1 MAKKIAVTDLKKITM
16 RYHVKSSNVYKYFKT
31 KFII

>member
-16 RYHVKSSNVYKYFKT
+16 RYACKIFKCL
-31 KFII
+31 